1 MIELILDGKIK
12 GKVDQLNGRVEL
24 ERLCVYPTCLLFDR
38 TGRTEPPSC
47 RRNNK
52 QADRYNA
59 MTSWSSQL
67 KTISTTLLQKGPTK
81 TAGPEGE
88 LGMGGPWAMSPLELE
103 GSGSK
108 NGGEVMAFGLGGR
121 GMWGRLR

>member
-1 MIELILDGKIK
+1 LIELILDGKIK

-24 ERLCVYPTCLLFDR
+24 ERLFVFISLSCLTTR
-38 TGRTEPPSC
+38 RTESPSR
-47 RRNNK
+47 RRNTK

-59 MTSWSSQL
+59 MASWSSQL

-103 GSGSK
+103 GSSGK
-108 NGGEVMAFGLGGR
+108 NGGETMAFGLGGR
-121 GMWGRLR
+121 GFWGRLR